1 MLLSIITINY
11 NDAEG
16 LRKTIESVANQTCR
30 IQFEHIIVEGGST
43 DGSVLVIEKYL
54 SKITKWIDR
63 PGSGIYEAMNEGV
76 KVANGEYCLF
86 LNSGDNLHDNHSIE
100 RVIGELKDSD
110 FIIGK
115 MIFLGS
121 GDIMSVNN
129 PISLKS
135 LYKHSIPHNAAFIR
149 RSLLLKYPYDETL
162 RIVSDWKF
170 FVQALI
176 IENSSYKLVNSIVS
190 DFDCNGI
197 SSKNRDLCQIERQ
210 KVFKELFPDRVML
223 DYFQYFNG
231 EGYNDSTY
239 DRFFVKLRDYK
250 YGKILYT
257 IDVLILR
264 FISLFKKGARFVKY
278 FPIKL

>member
-11 NDAEG
+11 NNAEG
-16 LRKTIESVANQTCR
+16 LKKTIESVANQTCR
-30 IQFEHIIVEGGST
+30 SQFEHVIID
-43 DGSVLVIEKYL
+43 DGSSDESLALIENNKE
-54 SKITKWIDR
+54 KINYWTTR
-63 PGSGIYEAMNEGV
+63 PNKGIYKTMNEGTQAA
-76 KVANGEYCLF
+76 KGEYCLF

-223 DYFQYFNG
+223 DYFQHFNG

-250 YGKILYT
+250 YGKLIYT